1 MDMNSL
7 TQKSQEALTSAQS
20 IAVQAG
26 QIETDEEHLLLAL
39 LQQEE
44 GLVPRLL
51 QTAGADVEAVRA
63 DVEAEIARKPLS
75 LIHI

>member
-26 QIETDEEHLLLAL
+26 QIETDEEHLPVSYTHLTLPTKA
-39 LQQEE
+39 
-44 GLVPRLL
+44 
-51 QTAGADVEAVRA
+51 
-63 DVEAEIARKPLS
+63 
-75 LIHI
+75 